1 MASGK
6 TVSLLLPLTNYGIH
20 RRYITLP
27 PVSATAP
34 IPVYHNPNLAL
45 TEQGMSFFV
54 SLLPINMLIV
64 GRAITGIVARYP
76 CRSVLFE
83 PLPTAWEQQRENY
96 DYVELKSACKVLTLL

>member
-76 CRSVLFE
+76 CRSLLLE
-83 PLPTAWEQQRENY
+83 PLPTAWGQQRENY